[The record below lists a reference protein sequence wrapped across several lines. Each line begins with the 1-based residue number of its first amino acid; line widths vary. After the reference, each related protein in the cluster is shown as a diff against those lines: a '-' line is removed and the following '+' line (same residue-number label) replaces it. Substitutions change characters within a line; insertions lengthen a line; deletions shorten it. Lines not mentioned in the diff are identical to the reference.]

1 MKPIFFALSLLPVF
15 SAAVAAEPRPIKFAT
30 VQFVTGDDGKDD
42 TDVLTVVVAD
52 AKGKILERVFDAKQE
67 IKPGTAFNLGLTK
80 LRTEPIE
87 TLKEAKIAFRIAP
100 QGDEHWVVKDA
111 QLTVLYKS
119 GAPDKWHWGPFVLE
133 TKASKPFQVEFALT
147 DDKRVK

>member
-67 IKPGTAFNLGLTK
+67 IKPGTTFNLD
-80 LRTEPIE
+80 R
-87 TLKEAKIAFRIAP
+87 
-100 QGDEHWVVKDA
+100 
-111 QLTVLYKS
+111 KS
-119 GAPDKWHWGPFVLE
+119 TRLNSSHVSESRMPSSA
-133 TKASKPFQVEFALT
+133 
-147 DDKRVK
+147 